1 MNHSD
6 STTMSSTLQMNDATS
21 FTLLYNSHAKSL
33 YNYGIKITSDE
44 ELLKDCIHDVFI
56 KIYAKRNELSNVEN
70 IKSYLFISLKNRIFD
85 EIRKSNCYDFT
96 SLEEANVKSK
106 DDVEH
111 LFIKNEQQIND
122 SNFISLLLNKLS
134 PRQREALTLYYINEK
149 EYSEICQIMQ
159 MNYQSVR
166 NLIHRSILKL
176 RQLSQT
182 EQFQY
187 DGILLN

>member
-1 MNHSD
+1 MNNTD
-6 STTMSSTLQMNDATS
+6 SIRTNSLVLTDSSN
-21 FTLLYNSHAKSL
+21 FTLLYKSHAKSL

-56 KIYAKRNELSNVEN
+56 KMYSKRDELSNVEN

-85 EIRKSNCYDFT
+85 EIRKSNSYDFT
-96 SLEEANVKSK
+96 SIDEANVKSK

-111 LFIKNEQQIND
+111 IFIKNEQQKND
-122 SNFISLLLNKLS
+122 SNFISMLLNKLS

-182 EQFQY
+182 EQYQY
-187 DGILLN
+187 DGVLLN

>member
-1 MNHSD
+1 MNHTD
-6 STTMSSTLQMNDATS
+6 STTMSTTLQLNDATS

-111 LFIKNEQQIND
+111 IFIKNEQQKND

-176 RQLSQT
+176 RQLSQN
-182 EQFQY
+182 EQYQY
-187 DGILLN
+187 DGVLLN